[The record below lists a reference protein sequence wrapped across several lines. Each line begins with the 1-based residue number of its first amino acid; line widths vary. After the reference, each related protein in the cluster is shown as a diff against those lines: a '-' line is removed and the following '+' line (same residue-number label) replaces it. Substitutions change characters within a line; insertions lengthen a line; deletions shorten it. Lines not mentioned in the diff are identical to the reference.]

1 MQYAGKRFAFT
12 SVVEGSASLFTS
24 FVRLEETHL
33 QQQPVVSI
41 DPAVTHLIYV
51 NS

>member
-24 FVRLEETHL
+24 FVRLEKTH
-33 QQQPVVSI
+33 
-41 DPAVTHLIYV
+41 
-51 NS
+51 